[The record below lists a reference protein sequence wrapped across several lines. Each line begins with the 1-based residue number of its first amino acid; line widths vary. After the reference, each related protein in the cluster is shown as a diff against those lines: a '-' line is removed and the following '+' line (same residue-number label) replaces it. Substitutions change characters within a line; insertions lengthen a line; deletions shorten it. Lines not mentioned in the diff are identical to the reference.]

1 MLVVVMFV
9 YKKSYS
15 GDFSGGPIVSTDNPG
30 SIPGYGTKIPDTTE
44 QLRQCTLQP
53 WACTQ
58 QTPHN
63 TTRKLTC
70 CSYSSL
76 GATARES
83 KCQNKRWHNK
93 DLVCCN

>member
-44 QLRQCTLQP
+44 KLRQCTLQP
-53 WACTQ
+53 
-58 QTPHN
+58 
-63 TTRKLTC
+63 
-70 CSYSSL
+70 
-76 GATARES
+76 
-83 KCQNKRWHNK
+83 
-93 DLVCCN
+93 